1 MTEKIVITKRAS
13 ASEVHQAK
21 EAEHIKPNELARLIN
36 QMTGRSLYEPR
47 LGGSGQKKRCLAGG
61 CLNWALGGARKQL
74 CPTHYAG
81 FLEKSNRAQAM
92 PVCSGNGCN
101 VHTRATFEGQPMC
114 VLCSNAERASR
125 NKAADV
131 VSYEGSKRTE
141 LENAETVHELKEWIK
156 EYML

>member
-1 MTEKIVITKRAS
+1 MTEWIVITTPAS
-13 ASEVHQAK
+13 SYEVHQAQ
-21 EAEHIKPNELARLIN
+21 EAEHIKSNERTRLVN
-36 QMTGRSLYEPR
+36 QMTGRFEYEPR
-47 LGGSGQKKRCLAGG
+47 LGGSGQKKRCLSGG

-81 FLEKSNRAQAM
+81 FLERSNRAQAM

>member
-13 ASEVHQAK
+13 ASEVYQAK
-21 EAEHIKPNELARLIN
+21 EAEHIKPNERLRLV
-36 QMTGRSLYEPR
+36 QLMSGRISYEPR
-47 LGGSGQKKRCLAGG
+47 LNGSGQKKRCLAGG

-81 FLEKSNRAQAM
+81 FLERSNRAQAM